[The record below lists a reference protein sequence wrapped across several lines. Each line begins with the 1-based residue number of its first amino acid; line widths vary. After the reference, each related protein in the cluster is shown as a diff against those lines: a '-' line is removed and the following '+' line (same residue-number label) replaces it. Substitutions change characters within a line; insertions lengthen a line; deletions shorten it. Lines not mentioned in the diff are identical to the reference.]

1 MKCECGNNEFYSYAL
16 VTVTYDLKVVTN
28 EHGDYLD
35 DAEAPPEF
43 VGQDAFLDEEMDVPK
58 GPYICTECGK
68 QYNQLT
74 EEN

>member
-1 MKCECGNNEFYSYAL
+1 MKCECGNNEFYSFAL

-28 EHGDYLD
+28 EYGDYLD
-35 DAEAPPEF
+35 DANEPPEL
-43 VGQDAFLDEEMDVPK
+43 GDPFLDEEMDVPK